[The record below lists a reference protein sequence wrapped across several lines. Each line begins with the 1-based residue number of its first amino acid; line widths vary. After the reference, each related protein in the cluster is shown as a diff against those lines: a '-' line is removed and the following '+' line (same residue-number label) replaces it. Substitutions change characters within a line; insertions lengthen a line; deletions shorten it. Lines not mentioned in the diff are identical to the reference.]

1 MTRKPARKAR
11 KAGNPARQKTKA
23 KLQPAAVAMPQALA
37 PPTLPSDVVPLT
49 ASGRPDWRVIVRTGR
64 FKAAVGFLAL
74 GFFLLALSQA
84 IPHDYGFLEL
94 GGLFTLSV
102 YDLVL
107 AMLGLSVAAAIADT
121 MRQFRAIVLAFV
133 AVLVVMLLFFDRLF
147 ALILATPLGDNLFL
161 VAPSA
166 VILTGASLWLP
177 GLWRQRAVTVAA
189 GLVGFSFALFIGLD
203 DLGVG
208 IFRFAFGAVLE
219 ALWVI
224 LAPAFLLRQ
233 FRGPWLTIPL
243 RIVGSWLV
251 VIGVIVMV
259 SLYLPMKQA
268 DAPPLPGA
276 LDDTLMILPNGEKV
290 PLVLPEAEPEL

>member
-1 MTRKPARKAR
+1 MTKKPARKAR
-11 KAGNPARQKTKA
+11 KTGNPARQTAKA
-23 KLQPAAVAMPQALA
+23 RPQPTAAAIPLPAVPAAVAP
-37 PPTLPSDVVPLT
+37 DVVPLT
-49 ASGRPDWRVIVRTGR
+49 PAGRPDWRVIVRTRR
-64 FKAAVGFLAL
+64 FRAAGGFLAL
-74 GFFLLALSQA
+74 GFVLFAFSQA

-107 AMLGLSVAAAIADT
+107 AMLGLSVAAAIAET
-121 MRQFRAIVLAFV
+121 MRQFRAIVLTFLG
-133 AVLVVMLLFFDRLF
+133 VLAVMLMFFDSLF
-147 ALILATPLGDNLFL
+147 ALILLTPLGDNLFL

-177 GLWRQRAVTVAA
+177 GRWRQRAVTVSA

-208 IFRFAFGAVLE
+208 IVRFAFGAVAE

-268 DAPPLPGA
+268 DAPPLPATGEP
-276 LDDTLMILPNGEKV
+276 LMILPNGEQV
-290 PLVLPEAEPEL
+290 PLVLPEDEPEM